1 MKRSTAIV
9 TKNYLRLLGR
19 LLGRLALMVAQ
30 YLGLGSSSELASGT
44 ETKANFGAVRI
55 DNLFG
60 GLIVATLNRPRS
72 DEYQRGG
79 GHRHIA
85 VLPT

>member
-1 MKRSTAIV
+1 MKRTIAIV
-9 TKNYLRLLGR
+9 TKNYLR

-30 YLGLGSSSELASGT
+30 YLGLGSSSELAGGI

-55 DNLFG
+55 DKLFG
-60 GLIVATLNRPRS
+60 GLIVNDPNRPRA

-79 GHRHIA
+79 GHRRLA
-85 VLPT
+85 VLPS

>member
-19 LLGRLALMVAQ
+19 LALLVAQ
-30 YLGLGSSSELASGT
+30 YLGLGGFSELAGGI
-44 ETKANFGAVRI
+44 ETKANIGAGRK
-55 DNLFG
+55 LFG
-60 GLIVATLNRPRS
+60 GLIVNDPNRPRS

-79 GHRHIA
+79 GHRRIA
-85 VLPT
+85 VLPS